1 MKTRY
6 LLAGIAL
13 AAVAPA
19 IAQQVGQPQERHFTL
34 IITEAE
40 ARVIDAA
47 LGELPTKNTYALVGK
62 IHQQLSD
69 QMRSFSAADA
79 AAAEKAI
86 RDKVAAEEKAKTA
99 PN

>member
-1 MKTRY
+1 MKTGY
-6 LLAGIAL
+6 LIGAVVL
-13 AAVAPA
+13 AALAPA
-19 IAQQVGQPQERHFTL
+19 IAQQVGQPQERKFTL
-34 IITEAE
+34 TITEAE

-69 QMRSFSAADA
+69 QMRTFAAADA

-86 RDKVAAEEKAKTA
+86 RDKVAAEDKAKA
-99 PN
+99 P